1 MKSLWRYYML
11 YQLQLTLD
19 VAFEPPGLEVDPAV
33 LARKLPKSMGAFA
46 DGYRPAWL
54 AFEDDVV
61 ELE

>member
-1 MKSLWRYYML
+1 MCHS
-11 YQLQLTLD
+11 LQLTFA
-19 VAFEPPGLEVDPAV
+19 VGFEPPGLEVDPAV

-54 AFEDDVV
+54 AFEDELV